1 LWVNNNILAIYEENC
16 SEKKIELFFQK
27 NISTF
32 VKSINWREKKN
43 KEFDD
48 MSK

>member
-1 LWVNNNILAIYEENC
+1 LWVNNNILAIYEENF
-16 SEKKIELFFQK
+16 SGKKLNFFSRK
-27 NISTF
+27 IFSTF